1 MLPPFSAFSDE
12 RINQLDLRLS
22 RIFRMKTTRLQANVD
37 LYNAMNASTVLGL
50 NNTFSTAGQ
59 NNWQQ
64 PTQILDAR
72 LLKVSVQMDF

>member
-1 MLPPFSAFSDE
+1 MEVCTAETKME
-12 RINQLDLRLS
+12 RR
-22 RIFRMKTTRLQANVD
+22 TGCLQANVD
-37 LYNAMNASTVLGL
+37 LYNAFNASTVLGL

-72 LLKVSVQMDF
+72 LLKLSVQVDF

>member
-1 MLPPFSAFSDE
+1 MLPPFSAFSDD

-22 RIFRMKTTRLQANVD
+22 RIFRVGPARLQANVD
-37 LYNAMNASTVLGL
+37 LYNTMNASTVLGL

-72 LLKVSVQMDF
+72 LLKISAQVDF